1 MLWLTDMDYDSLVR
15 FFSTI
20 SVRVFVQ
27 ILLWFEND
35 SLCFAAEYIVTTVR
49 YMRSCLPCIMSTE
62 GIGILLLEFDED
74 TTQMT
79 T

>member
-1 MLWLTDMDYDSLVR
+1 MLWLTDLNYDSLVR

-27 ILLWFEND
+27 ILLWFVND
-35 SLCFAAEYIVTTVR
+35 SLCFAAEYIVTTVSF
-49 YMRSCLPCIMSTE
+49 MRSCLSCIMSTE